1 MCLHC
6 SSITSVDL
14 ETGSDKSRTR
24 KSSLPAGRPIRMLS
38 CDISVLFLESSPVML
53 LISCIMTWETK
64 VQGWSHRW
72 GETFKKYSTA
82 KGKIYEVSDQ
92 IPTPS
97 HQAMFAALQSLL
109 NTNDKLL
116 WGGNHHPPLPHTQ
129 THTPVCMTT
138 QLSQFHRFS
147 PHHYF
152 FCLAWGVV
160 TRLPRTK
167 GHTTRPFV
175 SEESQT
181 SCSGLQTIFLLLQNK
196 TKTKNW
202 RIMGKSPP
210 CSSTSFSLLAWVQ
223 LVGRASGIV
232 FWNSP
237 TWLDYLCPHAVW
249 TVCSAWI
256 HQQHQQQQHAKSH

>member
-24 KSSLPAGRPIRMLS
+24 MSSLPAGRPIRMLS
-38 CDISVLFLESSPVML
+38 CDISVLFLESPPVML

-72 GETFKKYSTA
+72 DETFKKYSTA

-116 WGGNHHPPLPHTQ
+116 WGGNHHPPLPHTHTHLFAWQHNFHSFTDSHHTTTFLSCVGSGDTTPTNKGSHNQ
-129 THTPVCMTT
+129 T
-138 QLSQFHRFS
+138 
-147 PHHYF
+147 
-152 FCLAWGVV
+152 FCLGGI
-160 TRLPRTK
+160 PDK
-167 GHTTRPFV
+167 
-175 SEESQT
+175 
-181 SCSGLQTIFLLLQNK
+181 LLRSANH
-196 TKTKNW
+196 
-202 RIMGKSPP
+202 IP
-210 CSSTSFSLLAWVQ
+210 SSS
-223 LVGRASGIV
+223 
-232 FWNSP
+232 
-237 TWLDYLCPHAVW
+237 
-249 TVCSAWI
+249 
-256 HQQHQQQQHAKSH
+256 K